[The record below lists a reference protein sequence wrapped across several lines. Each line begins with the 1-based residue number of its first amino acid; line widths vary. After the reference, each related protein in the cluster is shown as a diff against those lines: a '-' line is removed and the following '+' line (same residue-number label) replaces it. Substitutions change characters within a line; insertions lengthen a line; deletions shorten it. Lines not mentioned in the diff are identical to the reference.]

1 MFNDIKR
8 KAEELKK
15 LAKEKKDSIERL
27 DVKDAIEKSKAT
39 VFDTLNKATETTGQA
54 STNAK
59 LAISNSTEIASQ
71 AACDAG
77 IKAKKIFDST
87 VHKTTTAIG
96 DTATVAKTAMVSGAE
111 SAGAMYEKYGPT
123 IEKIVVN
130 GLIDIAEE
138 KLQDEIF
145 LRSSLEKA
153 YELLPVSVRLVISRD
168 VFFDFCVARKE
179 PILVKIKGYKEQVKE
194 DILLEDK
201 T

>member
-15 LAKEKKDSIERL
+15 LAREKKDSIELL
-27 DVKDAIEKSKAT
+27 DVKDAIEKSKST
-39 VFDTLNKATETTGQA
+39 VFDTLNKAAETTGQA
-54 STNAK
+54 SSNAK